1 MTMNEYDDIRE
12 ILNRWYDGNTTPA
25 EQQRLADFFA
35 TDRELPADLEM
46 EREMFRAMAEAG
58 EDYAE
63 MPVEVSERI
72 TAALEAEMAGER
84 VERRKGF
91 GWRRRA
97 MTACAAAACM
107 AMILTIPFLKSN
119 DKAMVGDKA
128 GMALSETPD
137 VRPVSTDTMLFMT
150 PELPRTV
157 APAVEKESRKLAS
170 AQKKASRHDKAS
182 RHAVK
187 RKPVETDSDDDLY
200 LSKEEEERLVAA
212 NYHVVTD
219 EREANAILSTV
230 FVRLESGMTEEN
242 FRISDV
248 RTRYEMEMNDIY
260 DL

>member
-1 MTMNEYDDIRE
+1 MTMNEYNDIRE

-46 EREMFRAMAEAG
+46 EREMFRAMTEAG

-63 MPVEVSERI
+63 MPHDVSERI
-72 TAALEAEMAGER
+72 NAAIEAEMAEER
-84 VERRKGF
+84 EPQRKGF

-107 AMILTIPFLKSN
+107 AVVLTIPFLKSD
-119 DKAMVGDKA
+119 DKAMVGDKP

-137 VRPVSTDTMLFMT
+137 AGPVSTDTMLFMT
-150 PELPRTV
+150 PEQPRAV

-170 AQKKASRHDKAS
+170 AQKKASRK
-182 RHAVK
+182 AVK

-200 LSKEEEERLVAA
+200 LSEEEEERLVAA

>member
-1 MTMNEYDDIRE
+1 MNEYDYIRE

-119 DKAMVGDKA
+119 DKAMIGDKA
-128 GMALSETPD
+128 GMAVSETPD
-137 VRPVSTDTMLFMT
+137 ARRASIDTMLFMT
-150 PELPRTV
+150 PELPRAV

-170 AQKKASRHDKAS
+170 AQKKSSRK
-182 RHAVK
+182 AVK
-187 RKPVETDSDDDLY
+187 CKPVETDDDDLY
-200 LSKEEEERLVAA
+200 LSEEEEERLVAA

-219 EREANAILSTV
+219 EREADAILSTV

-242 FRISDV
+242 FKISDV

-260 DL
+260 NL

>member
-1 MTMNEYDDIRE
+1 MNEYNDIRE

-46 EREMFRAMAEAG
+46 EREMFRAMTEAG

-63 MPVEVSERI
+63 MPHDVSERI
-72 TAALEAEMAGER
+72 NAAIEAEMVEER
-84 VERRKGF
+84 GPQRKGF

-107 AMILTIPFLKSN
+107 AVVLTIPFLKSD
-119 DKAMVGDKA
+119 DKAMVGDKP

-137 VRPVSTDTMLFMT
+137 AGPVSTDTMLFMT
-150 PELPRTV
+150 PEQPRAV

-170 AQKKASRHDKAS
+170 AQKKSSRK
-182 RHAVK
+182 AVK
-187 RKPVETDSDDDLY
+187 RKHVETDGDDDLY
-200 LSKEEEERLVAA
+200 LSEEEEERLVAA

-260 DL
+260 EL

>member
-1 MTMNEYDDIRE
+1 MNEYNDIRE
-12 ILNRWYDGNTTPA
+12 ILNRWYDGQSTPA

-46 EREMFRAMAEAG
+46 EREMFRAMTEAG

-63 MPVEVSERI
+63 MPLEVSRSI
-72 TAALEAEMAGER
+72 NAALDAEMARER
-84 VERRKGF
+84 GSQRKGF

-107 AMILTIPFLKSN
+107 AVVLTIPFLKSS
-119 DKAMVGDKA
+119 DKAMVEDKA
-128 GMALSETPD
+128 GMAVSETPD

-150 PELPRTV
+150 PEQPRTV
-157 APAVEKESRKLAS
+157 APAVEKEARKLAS
-170 AQKKASRHDKAS
+170 AQKKASRK
-182 RHAVK
+182 AVK
-187 RKPVETDSDDDLY
+187 CKPVETDGDDDLY
-200 LSKEEEERLVAA
+200 LSEEEEERLVAA

>member
-1 MTMNEYDDIRE
+1 
-12 ILNRWYDGNTTPA
+12 
-25 EQQRLADFFA
+25 
-35 TDRELPADLEM
+35 
-46 EREMFRAMAEAG
+46 MFRAMTEAG

-63 MPVEVSERI
+63 MPHDVSERI
-72 TAALEAEMAGER
+72 NAAIEAEMAEER
-84 VERRKGF
+84 GPQRKGF

-97 MTACAAAACM
+97 MTTCAAAACM
-107 AMILTIPFLKSN
+107 AVVLTIPFLKSD
-119 DKAMVGDKA
+119 DKAMVGDKP

-137 VRPVSTDTMLFMT
+137 AGPVSTDTMLFMT
-150 PELPRTV
+150 PEQPRAV

-170 AQKKASRHDKAS
+170 AQKKSSRK
-182 RHAVK
+182 AVK
-187 RKPVETDSDDDLY
+187 RKPVETYSDDDLY
-200 LSKEEEERLVAA
+200 LSAEEEERLVAA
-212 NYHVVTD
+212 NCHVVTD

>member
-1 MTMNEYDDIRE
+1 MNEYNDIRE

-46 EREMFRAMAEAG
+46 EREMFRAMTEAG

-63 MPVEVSERI
+63 MPHDVSERI
-72 TAALEAEMAGER
+72 NAAIEAEMAEER
-84 VERRKGF
+84 GPQRKGF

-107 AMILTIPFLKSN
+107 AVVLTIPFLKSN

-137 VRPVSTDTMLFMT
+137 AGPVSTDTMLFMT
-150 PELPRTV
+150 PEQPRAV

-170 AQKKASRHDKAS
+170 AQKKSSRK
-182 RHAVK
+182 AVK
-187 RKPVETDSDDDLY
+187 CKPVETDGDDDLY
-200 LSKEEEERLVAA
+200 LSEEEEERLVAA

>member
-1 MTMNEYDDIRE
+1 MTMNEYNDIRE

-107 AMILTIPFLKSN
+107 AVILTIPFLKSS
-119 DKAMVGDKA
+119 DKAMIGDKA
-128 GMALSETPD
+128 GMAVSETPD
-137 VRPVSTDTMLFMT
+137 ARRASTDTMLFMT
-150 PELPRTV
+150 PELPRAV

-170 AQKKASRHDKAS
+170 AQKKASRH
-182 RHAVK
+182 AVK
-187 RKPVETDSDDDLY
+187 CKPVETDSDDDLY
-200 LSKEEEERLVAA
+200 LSEEEERLVAA

-219 EREANAILSTV
+219 EREADAILSTV

-248 RTRYEMEMNDIY
+248 RARYEMEVNDIY

>member
-1 MTMNEYDDIRE
+1 MNEYNDIRE

-35 TDRELPADLEM
+35 TDRVLPADLEM
-46 EREMFRAMAEAG
+46 EREMFRAMTEAG

-63 MPVEVSERI
+63 MPLEVSRSI
-72 TAALEAEMAGER
+72 NAALEVEMARER
-84 VERRKGF
+84 EPQRKGF

-107 AMILTIPFLKSN
+107 AVVLTIPFLKSD
-119 DKAMVGDKA
+119 DKAMVGDKP

-137 VRPVSTDTMLFMT
+137 ARRASTDTMLFMT
-150 PELPRTV
+150 PELPRAV

-170 AQKKASRHDKAS
+170 AQKKAS

-200 LSKEEEERLVAA
+200 LSEEEEERLVAA

-219 EREANAILSTV
+219 EREANAILGAV
-230 FVRLESGMTEEN
+230 FVRLKSGITEESYK
-242 FRISDV
+242 ISDV
-248 RTRYEMEMNDIY
+248 KARYEMEMNDIY

>member
-1 MTMNEYDDIRE
+1 MNEYNDIRE

-35 TDRELPADLEM
+35 TDRVLPADLEM
-46 EREMFRAMAEAG
+46 EREMFRAMTEARA
-58 EDYAE
+58 DYAE
-63 MPVEVSERI
+63 MPLEVSERI
-72 TAALEAEMAGER
+72 NAALEAEMAGER

-107 AMILTIPFLKSN
+107 AVVLTIPFLKSN

-128 GMALSETPD
+128 GMAVSETPD
-137 VRPVSTDTMLFMT
+137 AGPVSTDTMLFMT
-150 PELPRTV
+150 PEQPRAV

-170 AQKKASRHDKAS
+170 AKKKAQ

-187 RKPVETDSDDDLY
+187 HKPVETDSDDDLY
-200 LSKEEEERLVAA
+200 LSEEEEERLVAA

-219 EREANAILSTV
+219 EREANAILGAV
-230 FVRLESGMTEEN
+230 FVRLKSGITEESYK
-242 FRISDV
+242 ISDV
-248 RTRYEMEMNDIY
+248 KARYEMEMNDIY

>member
-1 MTMNEYDDIRE
+1 MNEYNDIRE

-46 EREMFRAMAEAG
+46 EREMFRAMTEAG

-63 MPVEVSERI
+63 MPHDVSERI
-72 TAALEAEMAGER
+72 NAAIEAEMAEER
-84 VERRKGF
+84 GPQRKGF
-91 GWRRRA
+91 GWRRRV

-107 AMILTIPFLKSN
+107 AVVLTIPFLKSD
-119 DKAMVGDKA
+119 DKAMVGDKP

-137 VRPVSTDTMLFMT
+137 AGPVSTDTMLFMT
-150 PELPRTV
+150 PDQPRAA

-170 AQKKASRHDKAS
+170 VHKKAPR
-182 RHAVK
+182 RAVK
-187 RKPVETDSDDDLY
+187 HKPVETYSDDDLY
-200 LSKEEEERLVAA
+200 LSAEEEERLVAA

>member
-1 MTMNEYDDIRE
+1 MNEYNDIRE

-46 EREMFRAMAEAG
+46 EREMFRAMTEAG

-63 MPVEVSERI
+63 MPHDVSERI
-72 TAALEAEMAGER
+72 NAAIEAEMAEER
-84 VERRKGF
+84 EPQRKGF

-107 AMILTIPFLKSN
+107 AVVLTIPFLKSD
-119 DKAMVGDKA
+119 DKAMVGDKP

-137 VRPVSTDTMLFMT
+137 AGPVSTDTMLFMT
-150 PELPRTV
+150 PEQPRAV

-170 AQKKASRHDKAS
+170 AQKKASRK
-182 RHAVK
+182 AVK

-200 LSKEEEERLVAA
+200 LSEEEEERLVAA

>member
-1 MTMNEYDDIRE
+1 MNEYNDIRE

-46 EREMFRAMAEAG
+46 EREMFRAMTEAG

-63 MPVEVSERI
+63 MPLEVSRSI
-72 TAALEAEMAGER
+72 NAALEVEMARER
-84 VERRKGF
+84 EPQRKGF

-107 AMILTIPFLKSN
+107 AVVLTIPFLKSN

-128 GMALSETPD
+128 GMAVSETPD

-150 PELPRTV
+150 PEQPRAV

-170 AQKKASRHDKAS
+170 VHKKAP

-187 RKPVETDSDDDLY
+187 HQPVETDSDDDLY
-200 LSKEEEERLVAA
+200 LSEEEEERLVAA

-219 EREANAILSTV
+219 EREANAILGAV
-230 FVRLESGMTEEN
+230 FVRLKSGITEESYK
-242 FRISDV
+242 ISDV
-248 RTRYEMEMNDIY
+248 KARYEMEMNDIY

>member
-1 MTMNEYDDIRE
+1 MNEYNDIRE

-58 EDYAE
+58 EEYAE
-63 MPVEVSERI
+63 MPHEVSERI
-72 TAALEAEMAGER
+72 NAALDAEMAGER
-84 VERRKGF
+84 IERRKGF

-107 AMILTIPFLKSN
+107 AVVLTIPFLKSD
-119 DKAMVGDKA
+119 DKAMVGDKP
-128 GMALSETPD
+128 GMAVSETPD
-137 VRPVSTDTMLFMT
+137 AGPVSTDTMLFMT
-150 PELPRTV
+150 PEQPRAV

-170 AQKKASRHDKAS
+170 AQKKSSRK
-182 RHAVK
+182 AVK
-187 RKPVETDSDDDLY
+187 CKPVETDGDDDLY
-200 LSKEEEERLVAA
+200 LSEEEEERLMAA

-219 EREANAILSTV
+219 EREANAILGAV
-230 FVRLESGMTEEN
+230 FVRLKSGITEESYK
-242 FRISDV
+242 ISDV
-248 RTRYEMEMNDIY
+248 KARYEMEMNDIY

>member
-1 MTMNEYDDIRE
+1 MTMNEYKDIRE

-63 MPVEVSERI
+63 MPLEVSRSI
-72 TAALEAEMAGER
+72 NAALDAEMALER
-84 VERRKGF
+84 GSQRKGF

-107 AMILTIPFLKSN
+107 AVVLTIPFLKSD
-119 DKAMVGDKA
+119 DKAMVGDKP

-137 VRPVSTDTMLFMT
+137 AGPVSTDTMLFMT
-150 PELPRTV
+150 PEQPRTV
-157 APAVEKESRKLAS
+157 APAVEKEARKLAS
-170 AQKKASRHDKAS
+170 AQKKASRK
-182 RHAVK
+182 AVK
-187 RKPVETDSDDDLY
+187 CKPVETDGDDDLY
-200 LSKEEEERLVAA
+200 LSAEEEERLVAA

>member
-1 MTMNEYDDIRE
+1 MNEYNDIRE

-63 MPVEVSERI
+63 MPHEVSERI
-72 TAALEAEMAGER
+72 NAALEAEMAEER
-84 VERRKGF
+84 GPQRKGF

-107 AMILTIPFLKSN
+107 AVVLTIPFLKSS
-119 DKAMVGDKA
+119 DKAMVGDKP

-137 VRPVSTDTMLFMT
+137 AGPVSTDTMLFMT
-150 PELPRTV
+150 PEQPRAV

-170 AQKKASRHDKAS
+170 AQKKASRH
-182 RHAVK
+182 AVK
-187 RKPVETDSDDDLY
+187 CKPVETDSDDDLY
-200 LSKEEEERLVAA
+200 LSEEEEERLVAA

-219 EREANAILSTV
+219 EREANAILGAV
-230 FVRLESGMTEEN
+230 FVRLKSGMTEESYK
-242 FRISDV
+242 ISDV
-248 RTRYEMEMNDIY
+248 KARYEMEMNDIY

>member
-1 MTMNEYDDIRE
+1 MNEYNDIRE

-46 EREMFRAMAEAG
+46 EREMFRAMAEVG

-72 TAALEAEMAGER
+72 TAALEAEMAGKR

-107 AMILTIPFLKSN
+107 AVVLTIPFLKSN
-119 DKAMVGDKA
+119 DKAMIGDKA
-128 GMALSETPD
+128 GMAVSETPD
-137 VRPVSTDTMLFMT
+137 ARRASTDTMLFMT
-150 PELPRTV
+150 PELPRAV
-157 APAVEKESRKLAS
+157 VPAVEKESRKLAS
-170 AQKKASRHDKAS
+170 AQKKASRK
-182 RHAVK
+182 AVK
-187 RKPVETDSDDDLY
+187 CKPVETDGDDDLY
-200 LSKEEEERLVAA
+200 LSAEEEERLVAA

-219 EREANAILSTV
+219 EREANAILGAV
-230 FVRLESGMTEEN
+230 FVRLKSGITEESYK
-242 FRISDV
+242 ISDV
-248 RTRYEMEMNDIY
+248 KARYEMEMNDIY

>member
-1 MTMNEYDDIRE
+1 MNEYNDIRE

-46 EREMFRAMAEAG
+46 EREMFRAIAEAG

-63 MPVEVSERI
+63 MPLEVSRSI
-72 TAALEAEMAGER
+72 NAALDAEMAGER

-107 AMILTIPFLKSN
+107 AVVLTIPFLKSD
-119 DKAMVGDKA
+119 DKAMVGDKP

-137 VRPVSTDTMLFMT
+137 AGPVSIDTMLFMT
-150 PELPRTV
+150 PEQPRAV

-170 AQKKASRHDKAS
+170 VHKKAP

-187 RKPVETDSDDDLY
+187 HKPVETDSDDDLY
-200 LSKEEEERLVAA
+200 LSEEEEERLVAA

-219 EREANAILSTV
+219 EREADAILSTV

-248 RTRYEMEMNDIY
+248 KSRYEMEMNDIY
-260 DL
+260 NL

>member
-1 MTMNEYDDIRE
+1 MNEYNDIRE
-12 ILNRWYDGNTTPA
+12 ILNRWYDGQSTPA

-46 EREMFRAMAEAG
+46 EREMFRAMTEAG

-63 MPVEVSERI
+63 MPHDVSERI
-72 TAALEAEMAGER
+72 NAAIEAEMAWER
-84 VERRKGF
+84 RPQRKGF

-107 AMILTIPFLKSN
+107 AVVLTIPFLKSD
-119 DKAMVGDKA
+119 DKAMVGDKP

-137 VRPVSTDTMLFMT
+137 DGPVSTDTMLFMT
-150 PELPRTV
+150 PEQPRAV

-170 AQKKASRHDKAS
+170 AQKKSSRK
-182 RHAVK
+182 AVK
-187 RKPVETDSDDDLY
+187 RKPVETDGDDDLY
-200 LSKEEEERLVAA
+200 LSEEEEERLVAA

-219 EREANAILSTV
+219 EREANAILGAV
-230 FVRLESGMTEEN
+230 FVRLKSGITEESYK
-242 FRISDV
+242 ISDV
-248 RTRYEMEMNDIY
+248 KARYEMEMNDIY

>member
-1 MTMNEYDDIRE
+1 MNEYNDIRE

-46 EREMFRAMAEAG
+46 EREMFRAMTEAG

-63 MPVEVSERI
+63 MPHDVSERI
-72 TAALEAEMAGER
+72 NAAIEAEMVEER
-84 VERRKGF
+84 GPQRKGF

-107 AMILTIPFLKSN
+107 AVVLTIPFLKSD
-119 DKAMVGDKA
+119 DKAMVGDKP

-137 VRPVSTDTMLFMT
+137 AGPISTDTMLFMT
-150 PELPRTV
+150 PEQPRAV

-170 AQKKASRHDKAS
+170 AQKKSSRK
-182 RHAVK
+182 AVK
-187 RKPVETDSDDDLY
+187 CKPVETDDDDLY
-200 LSKEEEERLVAA
+200 LSAEEEERLVAA

-219 EREANAILSTV
+219 EREANAILGAV
-230 FVRLESGMTEEN
+230 FVRLKSGMTEESYK
-242 FRISDV
+242 ISDV
-248 RTRYEMEMNDIY
+248 KARYEMEMNDIY

>member
-1 MTMNEYDDIRE
+1 MNEYNDIRE

-46 EREMFRAMAEAG
+46 EREMFRAMTEAG

-63 MPVEVSERI
+63 MPHDVSERI
-72 TAALEAEMAGER
+72 NAAIEAEMAGER
-84 VERRKGF
+84 GPQRKGF

-107 AMILTIPFLKSN
+107 AMILTIPFLKSS
-119 DKAMVGDKA
+119 DKAMVGDKP

-137 VRPVSTDTMLFMT
+137 AGPISTDTMLFMT
-150 PELPRTV
+150 PEQPRAV

-170 AQKKASRHDKAS
+170 AQKKSSRK
-182 RHAVK
+182 AVK
-187 RKPVETDSDDDLY
+187 CKPVETDDDDLY
-200 LSKEEEERLVAA
+200 LSEEEEERLVAA

-219 EREANAILSTV
+219 EREANAILGAV
-230 FVRLESGMTEEN
+230 FVRLKSGMTEESYK
-242 FRISDV
+242 ISDV
-248 RTRYEMEMNDIY
+248 KARYEMEMNDIY

>member
-1 MTMNEYDDIRE
+1 MNEYNDIRE

-25 EQQRLADFFA
+25 EQQRLADFFS

-63 MPVEVSERI
+63 MPLEVSRSI
-72 TAALEAEMAGER
+72 NAALEVEMARER
-84 VERRKGF
+84 EPQRKGF

-107 AMILTIPFLKSN
+107 AVVLTIPFLKSN

-128 GMALSETPD
+128 GMAVSETPD

-150 PELPRTV
+150 PEQPRAV

-170 AQKKASRHDKAS
+170 VHKKAP

-187 RKPVETDSDDDLY
+187 HKPVETDSDDDLY
-200 LSKEEEERLVAA
+200 LSAEEEERLVAA

-219 EREANAILSTV
+219 EREANAILGAV
-230 FVRLESGMTEEN
+230 FVRLKSGITEESYK
-242 FRISDV
+242 ISDV
-248 RTRYEMEMNDIY
+248 KARYEMEMNDIY

>member
-1 MTMNEYDDIRE
+1 MNEYNDIRE

-35 TDRELPADLEM
+35 TDRELPSDLEM
-46 EREMFRAMAEAG
+46 EREMFRAMTEAG

-63 MPVEVSERI
+63 MPHDVSERI
-72 TAALEAEMAGER
+72 NAAIEAEMVEER
-84 VERRKGF
+84 GPQRKGF

-107 AMILTIPFLKSN
+107 AVVLTIPFLKSD
-119 DKAMVGDKA
+119 DKAMVGDKP

-137 VRPVSTDTMLFMT
+137 AGPVSTDTMLFMT
-150 PELPRTV
+150 PEQPRAV

-170 AQKKASRHDKAS
+170 TQKKTS

-200 LSKEEEERLVAA
+200 LSEEEEESLVAA

-219 EREANAILSTV
+219 EREANAILGAV
-230 FVRLESGMTEEN
+230 FVRLKSGITEESYK
-242 FRISDV
+242 ISDV
-248 RTRYEMEMNDIY
+248 KARYEMEMNDIY

>member
-1 MTMNEYDDIRE
+1 MNEYDDIRE

-58 EDYAE
+58 GDYAE

-84 VERRKGF
+84 VEQRNGF

-97 MTACAAAACM
+97 VTACAAAACM

-119 DKAMVGDKA
+119 DKAMIGDKA
-128 GMALSETPD
+128 GMAVSETPD
-137 VRPVSTDTMLFMT
+137 ARRASTDTMLFMT
-150 PELPRTV
+150 PELPRAV
-157 APAVEKESRKLAS
+157 VPAVEKESRKLAS
-170 AQKKASRHDKAS
+170 AQKKAS

-200 LSKEEEERLVAA
+200 LSEEEEERLVAA

-219 EREANAILSTV
+219 EREAHAILSTV

-242 FRISDV
+242 FKISDV
-248 RTRYEMEMNDIY
+248 RARYEVEMNEIY

>member
-1 MTMNEYDDIRE
+1 MNEYNEIRE

-46 EREMFRAMAEAG
+46 EREMFRAMTEAG
-58 EDYAE
+58 GEYAE
-63 MPVEVSERI
+63 MPLEVSRSI
-72 TAALEAEMAGER
+72 NAALDTEMAR
-84 VERRKGF
+84 ERRPQRKNF

-107 AMILTIPFLKSN
+107 AVVLTIPFLKSS

-128 GMALSETPD
+128 GMAVSETPD
-137 VRPVSTDTMLFMT
+137 AGQVSTDTMLFMT
-150 PELPRTV
+150 PELPRAV

-170 AQKKASRHDKAS
+170 AQKKSSRK
-182 RHAVK
+182 AVK
-187 RKPVETDSDDDLY
+187 RKPVETDGDDDLY
-200 LSKEEEERLVAA
+200 LSEEEEERLMAA

-219 EREANAILSTV
+219 EREANAILGAV
-230 FVRLESGMTEEN
+230 FVRLKSGITEESYK
-242 FRISDV
+242 ISDV
-248 RTRYEMEMNDIY
+248 KARYEMEMNDIY

>member
-1 MTMNEYDDIRE
+1 MTMNEYSDIRE

-107 AMILTIPFLKSN
+107 AMVLTIPFLKSS

-128 GMALSETPD
+128 GMAVSETPD

-150 PELPRTV
+150 PEQPRAV

-170 AQKKASRHDKAS
+170 VHKKAQ

-187 RKPVETDSDDDLY
+187 HKPVETDSDDDLY
-200 LSKEEEERLVAA
+200 LSEEEEERLVAA

-219 EREANAILSTV
+219 EREANAILGAV
-230 FVRLESGMTEEN
+230 FVRLKSGITEESYK
-242 FRISDV
+242 ISDV
-248 RTRYEMEMNDIY
+248 KARYEMEMNDIY

>member
-1 MTMNEYDDIRE
+1 MNEYNDIRE

-72 TAALEAEMAGER
+72 TAALEAEMSGEKSL
-84 VERRKGF
+84 RRKGF

-107 AMILTIPFLKSN
+107 AMVLTIPFLKSS
-119 DKAMVGDKA
+119 DKAMVGDKP

-137 VRPVSTDTMLFMT
+137 AGPISTDTMLFMT
-150 PELPRTV
+150 PEQPRAV

-170 AQKKASRHDKAS
+170 AQKKSSRK
-182 RHAVK
+182 AVK
-187 RKPVETDSDDDLY
+187 CKPVETDDDDLY
-200 LSKEEEERLVAA
+200 LSEEEEERLVAA

-219 EREANAILSTV
+219 EREANAILGAV
-230 FVRLESGMTEEN
+230 FVRLKSGMTEESYK
-242 FRISDV
+242 ISDV
-248 RTRYEMEMNDIY
+248 KARYEMEMNDIY

>member
-1 MTMNEYDDIRE
+1 MTMNEYNDIRE

-46 EREMFRAMAEAG
+46 EREMFRAMTEAG

-63 MPVEVSERI
+63 MPHDVSERI
-72 TAALEAEMAGER
+72 NAAIEAEMVEER
-84 VERRKGF
+84 GPQRKGF

-107 AMILTIPFLKSN
+107 AVVLTIPFLKSD
-119 DKAMVGDKA
+119 DKAMVGDKP

-137 VRPVSTDTMLFMT
+137 AGPVSTDTMLFMT
-150 PELPRTV
+150 PEQPRAV

-170 AQKKASRHDKAS
+170 AQKKSSRK
-182 RHAVK
+182 AVK
-187 RKPVETDSDDDLY
+187 RKHVETDGDDDLY
-200 LSKEEEERLVAA
+200 LSEEEEERLVAA

-260 DL
+260 EL

>member
-1 MTMNEYDDIRE
+1 MTMNEYNDIRE
-12 ILNRWYDGNTTPA
+12 ILNRWYDGQSTPA

-35 TDRELPADLEM
+35 TGRALPADLEM

-63 MPVEVSERI
+63 MPLEVSRSI
-72 TAALEAEMAGER
+72 NAALEVEMARER
-84 VERRKGF
+84 EPQRKGF

-107 AMILTIPFLKSN
+107 AVVLTIPFLKSN

-150 PELPRTV
+150 PELPRAV
-157 APAVEKESRKLAS
+157 VPAVEKESRKLAS
-170 AQKKASRHDKAS
+170 VHKKAP

-187 RKPVETDSDDDLY
+187 HKPVETDSDDDLY
-200 LSKEEEERLVAA
+200 LSEEEEERLVAA

-219 EREANAILSTV
+219 EREADAILSTV

-242 FRISDV
+242 FKISDV
-248 RTRYEMEMNDIY
+248 KSRYEMEMNDIY
-260 DL
+260 NL

>member
-1 MTMNEYDDIRE
+1 MNEYNDIRE

-46 EREMFRAMAEAG
+46 EREMFRAMTEAG

-63 MPVEVSERI
+63 MPHDVSERI
-72 TAALEAEMAGER
+72 NAAIEAEMAEER
-84 VERRKGF
+84 GPRRKGF

-107 AMILTIPFLKSN
+107 AVVLTIPFLKSD
-119 DKAMVGDKA
+119 DKAMVGDKP

-137 VRPVSTDTMLFMT
+137 AGPVSTDTMLFMT
-150 PELPRTV
+150 PEQPRAV

-170 AQKKASRHDKAS
+170 AQKKSSRK
-182 RHAVK
+182 AVK

-200 LSKEEEERLVAA
+200 LSEEEEERLVAA

>member
-1 MTMNEYDDIRE
+1 MNEYNDIRE

-46 EREMFRAMAEAG
+46 EREMFRAMTEAG

-63 MPVEVSERI
+63 MPHDVSERI
-72 TAALEAEMAGER
+72 NAAIEAEMAGER
-84 VERRKGF
+84 GPQRKGF

-107 AMILTIPFLKSN
+107 AVVLTIPFLKSS
-119 DKAMVGDKA
+119 DKAMVGDKP

-137 VRPVSTDTMLFMT
+137 AGPISTDTMLFMT
-150 PELPRTV
+150 PEQPRAV

-170 AQKKASRHDKAS
+170 AQKKASRH
-182 RHAVK
+182 AVK
-187 RKPVETDSDDDLY
+187 RKPVETYSDDDLY
-200 LSKEEEERLVAA
+200 LSAEEEERLVAA

-219 EREANAILSTV
+219 EREANAILGAV
-230 FVRLESGMTEEN
+230 FVRLKSGMTEESYK
-242 FRISDV
+242 ISDV
-248 RTRYEMEMNDIY
+248 KARYEMEMNDIY

>member
-1 MTMNEYDDIRE
+1 MNEYNDIRE

-25 EQQRLADFFA
+25 EQQRLAYFFA

-46 EREMFRAMAEAG
+46 EREMFRAMTEAG

-63 MPVEVSERI
+63 MPVEVSEHI
-72 TAALEAEMAGER
+72 TAALEAEMSGER
-84 VERRKGF
+84 SLRRKGS
-91 GWRRRA
+91 GWRSRA

-107 AMILTIPFLKSN
+107 AVVLTIPFLKSS
-119 DKAMVGDKA
+119 DKAMIGDKA
-128 GMALSETPD
+128 GMAVRETPD
-137 VRPVSTDTMLFMT
+137 ARRASTDTMLFMT
-150 PELPRTV
+150 PELPRAV

-170 AQKKASRHDKAS
+170 AQKKASRH
-182 RHAVK
+182 AVK

-200 LSKEEEERLVAA
+200 ISEEEEKRLVAA

-219 EREANAILSTV
+219 EREAHAILSTV

-242 FRISDV
+242 FKISDV
-248 RTRYEMEMNDIY
+248 RARYEMEMNEIY

>member
-1 MTMNEYDDIRE
+1 MNEYNDIRE
-12 ILNRWYDGNTTPA
+12 ILNRWYGGQSTPA
-25 EQQRLADFFA
+25 EQQRLAYFFA

-46 EREMFRAMAEAG
+46 EREMFRAMTEVG

-63 MPVEVSERI
+63 MPHEVSERI
-72 TAALEAEMAGER
+72 NAALDAEMAGER

-107 AMILTIPFLKSN
+107 AVVLTIPFLKSSDEAMVE
-119 DKAMVGDKA
+119 DKAV
-128 GMALSETPD
+128 MALSEAPD
-137 VRPVSTDTMLFMT
+137 VTPASTDTMLFMT
-150 PELPRTV
+150 PELPQAV

-170 AQKKASRHDKAS
+170 AQKKDSRHDKAS
-182 RHAVK
+182 RHTVK
-187 RKPVETDSDDDLY
+187 RKPVNTDSDDDLY
-200 LSKEEEERLVAA
+200 LSAEEEERLVAA

-219 EREANAILSTV
+219 EREADAILSTV
-230 FVRLESGMTEEN
+230 FVRLESGVTEEN

>member
-1 MTMNEYDDIRE
+1 MNEYNDIRE

-58 EDYAE
+58 EEYAE

-72 TAALEAEMAGER
+72 NAALEAEMSGER

-97 MTACAAAACM
+97 MTACAAAACL
-107 AMILTIPFLKSN
+107 AVVLTMPFLKSG

-128 GMALSETPD
+128 GMAARE
-137 VRPVSTDTMLFMT
+137 STAVEPASADTMLFMT
-150 PELPRTV
+150 PELPGSV

-170 AQKKASRHDKAS
+170 AQKKAPC
-182 RHAVK
+182 HAVK
-187 RKPVETDSDDDLY
+187 RTPVESDNDDELY
-200 LSKEEEERLVAA
+200 LSEEEERLVAA

-219 EREANAILSTV
+219 EREADAIISTV

-242 FRISDV
+242 FKISDV

-260 DL
+260 NL

>member
-1 MTMNEYDDIRE
+1 MNEYKDIRE

-46 EREMFRAMAEAG
+46 EREMFRAMTEAG

-63 MPVEVSERI
+63 MPLEVSRSI
-72 TAALEAEMAGER
+72 NAALDTEMARER
-84 VERRKGF
+84 GPQRKGF
-91 GWRRRA
+91 GWRRSA

-107 AMILTIPFLKSN
+107 AVVLTIPFLKSD
-119 DKAMVGDKA
+119 DKAMVGDKP

-137 VRPVSTDTMLFMT
+137 AGPVSTDTMLFMT
-150 PELPRTV
+150 PEQPRAV

-170 AQKKASRHDKAS
+170 AQKKSSRK
-182 RHAVK
+182 AVK
-187 RKPVETDSDDDLY
+187 CKPVETDGDDDLY
-200 LSKEEEERLVAA
+200 LSEEEEERLVAA

>member
-1 MTMNEYDDIRE
+1 MTMNEYNDIRE

-46 EREMFRAMAEAG
+46 EREMFRTMTEAG

-63 MPVEVSERI
+63 MPHDVSERI
-72 TAALEAEMAGER
+72 NAAIEAEMAGER
-84 VERRKGF
+84 GPQRKGF

-107 AMILTIPFLKSN
+107 AVVLTIPFLKSS
-119 DKAMVGDKA
+119 DKAMVGDKP

-137 VRPVSTDTMLFMT
+137 AGPISTDTMLFMT
-150 PELPRTV
+150 PEQPRAV

-170 AQKKASRHDKAS
+170 AQKKSSRK
-182 RHAVK
+182 AVK
-187 RKPVETDSDDDLY
+187 CKPVETDDDDLY
-200 LSKEEEERLVAA
+200 LSEEEEERLVAA

-219 EREANAILSTV
+219 EREANAILGAV
-230 FVRLESGMTEEN
+230 FVRLKSGMTEESYK
-242 FRISDV
+242 ISDV
-248 RTRYEMEMNDIY
+248 KARYEMEMNDIY

>member
-46 EREMFRAMAEAG
+46 EREMFRAMTEAG

-63 MPVEVSERI
+63 MPLEVSERI
-72 TAALEAEMAGER
+72 NAALYAEMAREKGPQ
-84 VERRKGF
+84 RKSF

-107 AMILTIPFLKSN
+107 AMVLTIPFLKSS
-119 DKAMVGDKA
+119 DKAMVEDKA
-128 GMALSETPD
+128 VMALNEMPD
-137 VRPVSTDTMLFMT
+137 VRKASTDTMLFMT
-150 PELPRTV
+150 PELPREV

-170 AQKKASRHDKAS
+170 AQKKSSRK
-182 RHAVK
+182 AVK
-187 RKPVETDSDDDLY
+187 CKPVETDGDDDLY
-200 LSKEEEERLVAA
+200 LSEEEEERLVAA

-219 EREANAILSTV
+219 EREADAILGAV
-230 FVRLESGMTEEN
+230 FVRLKSGITEESYK
-242 FRISDV
+242 ISDV
-248 RTRYEMEMNDIY
+248 KARYEMEMNEIY